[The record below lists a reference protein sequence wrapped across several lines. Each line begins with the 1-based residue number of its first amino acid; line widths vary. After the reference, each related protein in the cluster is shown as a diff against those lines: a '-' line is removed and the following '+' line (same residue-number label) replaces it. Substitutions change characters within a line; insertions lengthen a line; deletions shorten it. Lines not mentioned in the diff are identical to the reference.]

1 MRMTAPLMNLT
12 RRLLMGFTAVLMSG
26 VIITACTG
34 RNSGNTESSS
44 TRVSNALACNSV
56 QGLDTTYPL
65 SPNMF
70 RDAVDSENG
79 RLRSIGDEL
88 ETESKSHPTSDK
100 LHDLIKE
107 FISICISLK
116 VPLPPAQPEG

>member
-1 MRMTAPLMNLT
+1 
-12 RRLLMGFTAVLMSG
+12 MGFTAVLMSG
-26 VIITACTG
+26 VIVTACTG
-34 RNSGNTESSS
+34 QNSGNTESSS

-70 RDAVDSENG
+70 RYAVDSENG

-88 ETESKSHPTSDK
+88 ETESKSHPTSEK
-100 LHDLIKE
+100 LHHLIKE